1 MTGPIVPDQ
10 VAAAQVAVGRV
21 TVAQVAVAHRG
32 DPYRH
37 RENTLPSLRSALAA
51 GADAVEVD
59 VRLTR
64 DGVPVLLHDPTL
76 RRLWGLNRPLAEL
89 TLAELRRV
97 GSPADR
103 LRVPTL
109 AEALA
114 EIAAAPRAR
123 AGRPRLLLDVDDAGP
138 VRAACAEVA
147 RLHAEDRVAYCGPPS
162 AMLAVREHAPGAE
175 IALTWRTPLTPPRV
189 LLTDLKPHLLNL
201 PFGLV
206 TPALVHRARGA
217 GLHVSAWTVDVR
229 RTMGRLL
236 RTGAV
241 SLTTN
246 RIGVLRAL
254 IDARPPGRRS

>member
-1 MTGPIVPDQ
+1 MPLPATALPAVP
-10 VAAAQVAVGRV
+10 R
-21 TVAQVAVAHRG
+21 AVAHRG

-76 RRLWGLNRPLAEL
+76 RRLWGLERPLAAL
-89 TLAELRRV
+89 TLADLRRIE
-97 GSPADR
+97 GPAAP

-114 EIAAAPRAR
+114 LVAAAPPTP
-123 AGRPRLLLDVDDAGP
+123 AGRPPLLMVDLDDAGP
-138 VRAACAEVA
+138 AAAACAEAA
-147 RLHAEDRVAYCGPPS
+147 RCGAADRVVYCGPPS
-162 AMLAVREHAPGAE
+162 AMLAVRRHAPAAE
-175 IALTWRTPLTPPRV
+175 VSLTWRTPLAPPPS
-189 LLTDLKPHLLNL
+189 LLADLRPHLLNL

-206 TPALVHRARGA
+206 TPVLVDRARGA
-217 GLHVSAWTVDVR
+217 GLQVSAWTVDVR
-229 RTMGRLL
+229 RTMARVL
-236 RTGAV
+236 RTGVV
-241 SLTTN
+241 SLTSN

-254 IDARPPGRRS
+254 IDAAAAAGPPG